1 MAYVDI
7 VDEIARLKRERNA
20 VILAHYYQE
29 SEIQDLA
36 DFLGDSLALAKHAQK
51 TDADVIV
58 LCGVR
63 FMAETAKVLNPGK
76 TVLLPDLDAGCSLAD
91 GCPASAFAAWRAKY
105 PDHAAVSYINCSVE
119 VKALSDVICT
129 SSNAVK
135 IVKALG
141 DRPILFA
148 PDRNLGRYLEQ
159 QLGKPMRLWPS
170 TCIVHET
177 FSQRALVKLMAEHPD
192 AEVIAHPECEEPLL
206 RLAHFVGSTSALLA
220 RVAASPART
229 FIVATESGI
238 LHQMRK
244 AAPDKELLPLP
255 GQDGCGCNECPHMK
269 RNTLEKLR
277 DCLRDL
283 RPAISIEPELLRR
296 ARRSVDRMME
306 LGASA

>member
-7 VDEIARLKRERNA
+7 VDEIARLKRARNA

-36 DFLGDSLALAKHAQK
+36 DFLGDSLALARHAQK